1 MKNTLVLGALLVIFW
16 LIDSGYFK
24 PMLLGFGA
32 ASVVFVL
39 FLHARMVKQDK
50 ESFPP
55 VVLSF
60 SLVSYA
66 AWLVWQIVKSNID
79 VARRV
84 WQKSPAI
91 QPSVFTVKA
100 SQKTETCRV
109 LYANSITLTP
119 GTVTLSVHG
128 DKLEVHA
135 LTKESAADLK
145 TGEMDHRVTVLEGGV
160 G

>member
-55 VVLSF
+55 AVLSF

-79 VARRV
+79 ALKDLPFPLKIEIDASIFSLIV
-84 WQKSPAI
+84 I
-91 QPSVFTVKA
+91 PS
-100 SQKTETCRV
+100 
-109 LYANSITLTP
+109 
-119 GTVTLSVHG
+119 
-128 DKLEVHA
+128 
-135 LTKESAADLK
+135 
-145 TGEMDHRVTVLEGGV
+145 
-160 G
+160 